1 MLPKLPIHWL
11 ILSNCGLT
19 DADMPYITA
28 INVDDGERY
37 NELYNLNLGDNAITS
52 LSGMERLATL
62 NVLLVQRNAIRD
74 LSPLSDL
81 TRIHSLNISWN
92 PGITSIEPLA
102 QGMRETLV
110 NLDMAGLAVDLTP
123 VGGMENLDHLRIG
136 DDWNSHRIS
145 LDLAPLSG
153 LTGLKYLHVLG
164 AKVDNVEA
172 ISSMSGLICIDLQNC
187 GMTSAK
193 LTALNGHPLTTE
205 INLERNF
212 LRTLDELDLSTL
224 PQLKEIA
231 LDGNAISDFSMFDGT
246 AITVYGRDWQNAAY

>member
-1 MLPKLPIHWL
+1 M
-11 ILSNCGLT
+11 
-19 DADMPYITA
+19 
-28 INVDDGERY
+28 
-37 NELYNLNLGDNAITS
+37 
-52 LSGMERLATL
+52 
-62 NVLLVQRNAIRD
+62 
-74 LSPLSDL
+74 
-81 TRIHSLNISWN
+81 
-92 PGITSIEPLA
+92 
-102 QGMRETLV
+102 

-136 DDWNSHRIS
+136 DDWNSHRIA

-172 ISSMSGLICIDLQNC
+172 ISSMSGLLCIDLQNC

-212 LRTLDELDLSTL
+212 LRTLDGLDLSTL
-224 PQLKEIA
+224 PQLKEIN
-231 LDGNAISDFSMFDGT
+231 LGGNAISDFSMFDGT
-246 AITVYGRDWQNAAY
+246 AITVYGQDWQNTAY